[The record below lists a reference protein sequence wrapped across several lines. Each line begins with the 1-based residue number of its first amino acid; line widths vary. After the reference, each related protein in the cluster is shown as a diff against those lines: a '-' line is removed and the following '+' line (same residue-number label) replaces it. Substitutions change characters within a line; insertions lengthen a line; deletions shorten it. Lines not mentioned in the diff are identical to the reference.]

1 MNDEVLLGFMMGL
14 LGISYLIALRCRKI
28 MKDVECIHDFVHFVG
43 DNQHTSEDIVNT
55 ALDRIKHDTSDTDQ
69 VSQPFSDWDEA

>member
-1 MNDEVLLGFMMGL
+1 
-14 LGISYLIALRCRKI
+14 

-69 VSQPFSDWDEA
+69 VPQPFSDWDEA